1 MMSLFCFMLAYSSC
15 REDDFEQQNT
25 TFDENLRLDNGDA
38 CCEYQA
44 LEKAFCFN
52 AGLHNIASLS
62 PSEFT
67 CFTPINPIHI
77 RVDAQCCA
85 DNPGTAC
92 CIGVGGLGAEFEP
105 IEGTFRHTDFKA
117 TRADGSVFFVSDND
131 YWYQTQY
138 ADAEPVT
145 PELALLYKVSDLLA
159 ANVTDLSQY
168 RLRLDGLA
176 NVSMSN
182 GTLAIEPLEDI
193 HVNTEGIYTYGLFS
207 KHSCEYILANM
218 VGRYHDKLKVLGI
231 EGPPEGDF
239 SNSIENILERAIVH
253 CGWDC
258 TELTDTY
265 TRGCADPLCVFEYM
279 FTNELYYDNFDVQGD
294 RMDAIR
300 VLLAT
305 ALGIDITETAF
316 LVENETLADILL
328 NQILAS
334 NNGACSGMSRDEG
347 LCSTF
352 GLVDYI
358 TTNIINSAHQDFEA
372 NYFTSIFNAYGNPV
386 CDANDFQNAL
396 TAFIQTLPDGTY
408 SGQAISD
415 DCQLNPLI
423 LKPAIEPKPYPSN
436 CTPAMFIGLKNL
448 SFNIN
453 SINCTIDNMVIQV
466 DRDYYCP
473 NTDDNY
479 AKTQMA
485 EDVASAINC
494 AYAFCINANLS
505 VSDCNTTE
513 FQFDLTG
520 KVGGSSDNNYIPD
533 GKPENYTLKSFLH
546 KAIEKCLKEELDK
559 YDNNSGCEGITYYPA
574 QPPPGTIDGGNCF
587 RRHTSYYVNF
597 DGASFEQDPIYA
609 FVEWV
614 NFQTA
619 SSCL

>member
-182 GTLAIEPLEDI
+182 GTLAIEPLEGI

-231 EGPPEGDF
+231 EGPPEGTGYPYD
-239 SNSIENILERAIVH
+239 IENILERAIVH

-265 TRGCADPLCVFEYM
+265 TRGCADPLCVFEYL
-279 FTNELYYDNFDVQGD
+279 FTNQSGTGGYYINFDGQGN

-305 ALGIDITETAF
+305 ALGIDITETEF

-423 LKPAIEPKPYPSN
+423 LKPAIDPGLDPDN

-448 SFNIN
+448 SFEIDG
-453 SINCTIDNMVIQV
+453 INCTIANLVV
-466 DRDYYCP
+466 RLDRDYYCP
-473 NTDDNY
+473 YDDAY
-479 AKTQMA
+479 ARAQMA

-494 AYAFCINANLS
+494 AYLLTKDIINSPENNITIQDCDES
-505 VSDCNTTE
+505 V
-513 FQFDLTG
+513 FQYDFTG
-520 KVGGSSDNNYIPD
+520 PLNGSINKNFTPD
-533 GKPENYTLKSFLH
+533 GKPEEYTLKPLLNR
-546 KAIEKCLKEELDK
+546 AIEKCLNDRVKIYID
-559 YDNNSGCEGITYYPA
+559 DSWCQGINY
-574 QPPPGTIDGGNCF
+574 NCI
-587 RRHTSYYVNF
+587 RYRYKPTVYF
-597 DGASFEQDPIYA
+597 DGANFEESPIYA
-609 FVEWV
+609 FMEWV
-614 NFQTA
+614 NFQT
-619 SSCL
+619 SSNCP